1 MGLKKKIKI
10 ANIIEDARLAGPQI
24 RMIRVAPAIK
34 NTINTTILMPKKNS
48 RELQKI
54 CKKLNIKYLSL
65 SLTTLNK
72 NLKTI
77 LQYLIYFP

>member
-34 NTINTTILMPKKNS
+34 NTINTTILMPKNS
-48 RELQKI
+48 
-54 CKKLNIKYLSL
+54 
-65 SLTTLNK
+65 
-72 NLKTI
+72 
-77 LQYLIYFP
+77 